1 MKRDI
6 KAPAGLLTQATI
18 DAIAKANANLQSQ
31 SKSNEYLAAKYDNS
45 VLGFKDATG
54 KPLGLTITGQQ
65 FQDALKNTKYNAG
78 AIEGLKQMLVKVPG
92 ALPKGT
98 KLSATGDINPQEI
111 TAIAALQKKTYNST
125 AAGQSVDLITGV
137 NNILTNSNS
146 TTAGIARSLNT
157 NIDVKQYTP
166 EQVGAI
172 ADTIYNKLLGR
183 SYSPQELAS
192 ITADLNLAEKKTPT
206 KTVTASTSRTTGITG
221 DTSTT
226 STTTPTT
233 SGGLDEQAYITSKIK
248 ANKALQP
255 EVQRQQDIGFG
266 SWMDTAMRGRAS
278 VAGSLSNG

>member
-31 SKSNEYLAAKYDNS
+31 SKANEYLAAKYDNS

-266 SWMDTAMRGRAS
+266 SWMDTAMRGGAS

>member
-1 MKRDI
+1 MK
-6 KAPAGLLTQATI
+6 KEVKKPAGLITI
-18 DAIAKANANLQSQ
+18 DPSVLAKIDVTQQSQAKAN
-31 SKSNEYLAAKYDNS
+31 EYLNAKYDNS
-45 VLGFKDATG
+45 VLGLKDATG
-54 KPLGLTITGQQ
+54 APLGPTITGQQ
-65 FQDALKNTKYNAG
+65 FQDALKNTKYNAA
-78 AIEGLKQMLVKVPG
+78 AIEGLKQILVKVPG
-92 ALPKGT
+92 ALPKGA

-125 AAGQSVDLITGV
+125 AAGQPVDLIGGV
-137 NNILTNSNS
+137 KNILTNADS
-146 TTAGIARSLNT
+146 TTAKIARDVST
-157 NIDVKQYTP
+157 NISVKQYTP

-206 KTVTASTSRTTGITG
+206 KTVTASTSRTTGTTG
-221 DTSTT
+221 DTSTA
-226 STTTPTT
+226 STTMPTT

-266 SWMDTAMRGRAS
+266 SWMDTAMRGGAS
-278 VAGSLSNG
+278 VAGSLANG